1 VTVPFMSVSVQIDPP
16 DAPVL
21 DGRPVRVVSWTATRY
36 DRGDVSYV
44 IYAHH
49 KDQAEDKEPL
59 TEILRADVI
68 DPAIVPDWV
77 PWPPAGWLASLE
89 LGKPRCTCEHLGD
102 LPVRSFRLDCPVHRT
117 QANALLL
124 RTYGRSFS

>member
-1 VTVPFMSVSVQIDPP
+1 MTVPFMSVSVQINTP

-21 DGRPVRVVSWTATRY
+21 DGRPVRLVSWSANRY

-49 KDQAEDKEPL
+49 KDQAKDKEPL

-77 PWPPAGWLASLE
+77 PWPPANWLASLE
-89 LGKPRCTCEHLGD
+89 LGKPD
-102 LPVRSFRLDCPVHRT
+102 LIAQASVALDAEVIARV
-117 QANALLL
+117 NG
-124 RTYGRSFS
+124 GRRQF